1 MRLVGQARL
10 ESFARQHADAR
21 GPLAAWIAE
30 VEDAQWL
37 MPHDVKGRYR
47 SASFLSRNQVVFN
60 IKGNSYRLIC
70 TIAYNAGV
78 VVVSWI
84 GTHAEYDKRN

>member
-1 MRLVGQARL
+1 MRLVGQTRL
-10 ESFARQHADAR
+10 ERFARQHADTR

-37 MPHDVKGRYR
+37 VSHDVKGRYS
-47 SASFLSRNQVVFN
+47 SASFLSGNQVAFN

-70 TIAYNAGV
+70 TIAYNSGV
-78 VVVSWI
+78 VVVNWI